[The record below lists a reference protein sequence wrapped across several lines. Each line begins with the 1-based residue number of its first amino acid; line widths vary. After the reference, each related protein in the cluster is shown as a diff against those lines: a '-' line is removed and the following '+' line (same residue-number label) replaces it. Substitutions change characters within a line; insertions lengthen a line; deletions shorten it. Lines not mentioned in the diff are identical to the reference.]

1 MSARSFSSGARSVS
15 GEERKGGT
23 THRVRHDEL
32 EDDPREARMGFLDH
46 LEELRTRII
55 RSCIAIALGMAIAFF
70 FVERLADFILAPTLA
85 ALPPG
90 ASLVFLRPGEGFSFR
105 LDIAL
110 IGGIVVAA
118 PFVTY
123 QVWRFIAPGLYAR
136 ERKFVAP
143 IVALAAIG
151 TIAGAAFSHYALYPA
166 MMAFFRSF
174 DSPRVRFTP
183 RLEDTF
189 DLYKNMLIGMVTVFQ
204 IPTLVFFLAKLRL
217 VTARFLWKQIKYA
230 VLFSFIAA
238 AVLTPSADPWNQI
251 VFAAPMIALY
261 IVSIGLAWLV
271 GPRRERAEAATSR
284 SDVELPLVAA
294 ATILKFRKKSA
305 IGNLQSR
312 I

>member
-1 MSARSFSSGARSVS
+1 MTAATGPVKSARNVEVEA
-15 GEERKGGT
+15 
-23 THRVRHDEL
+23 
-32 EDDPREARMGFLDH
+32 DDPREGRMGFLDH

-85 ALPPG
+85 ALPPD

-110 IGGIVVAA
+110 IGGFVLAA

-123 QVWRFIAPGLYAR
+123 QAWRFIAPGLYAR
-136 ERKFVAP
+136 EKKFVAP
-143 IVALAAIG
+143 IVVLAAIG

-174 DSPRVRFTP
+174 DSPRVRFMP

-189 DLYKNMLIGMVTVFQ
+189 DLYKNMLIGMVAVFQ
-204 IPTLVFFLAKLRL
+204 IPTLVFFLTKLRI
-217 VTARFLWKQIKYA
+217 VTARLLWNHIKYA
-230 VLFSFIAA
+230 ILISFIAA

-261 IVSIGLAWLV
+261 VISIGLAWLV
-271 GPRRERAEAATSR
+271 GPKREATSR
-284 SDVELPLVAA
+284 SGVKLALVAA
-294 ATILKFRKKSA
+294 ATDCGLRIWDCRLQARDPQSSLRNPKSSVLKFR
-305 IGNLQSR
+305 R
-312 I
+312 